1 MILTV
6 HAAKGT
12 LLGILLPPGVA
23 QIAGFFSHFFADA
36 LPHWELDR
44 AIKNRR
50 WLKIAA
56 GVDLGAAFLA
66 YAVIMSHLGL
76 VVWSLHIF
84 STAAIACL
92 PDLIEFIKKAAQK
105 PTLFTSS
112 RPTLLV
118 VYCHDMAH
126 SFWQKKKDEIQQ
138 IGFQWQAAVIFLVVF
153 IL

>member
-23 QIAGFFSHFFADA
+23 QIASFFSHFLADA

-76 VVWSLHIF
+76 VIWSLHVF

-92 PDLIEFIKKAAQK
+92 PDLIELIKNTARKN
-105 PTLFTSS
+105 FWFS
-112 RPTLLV
+112 RTRPVLMV
-118 VYCHDMAH
+118 EWCHNFAH
-126 SFWQKKKDEIQQ
+126 CFWQKKKDKIQQ
-138 IGFQWQAAVIFLVVF
+138 IGLKWQAAVIAAVML
-153 IL
+153 L